1 MAFINERIPKEERCE
16 YVLSYRKIKPRK
28 WTIDKE
34 KNVKL
39 FKYWTNIDNP
49 REKYF
54 GLIWHDYIIEV
65 ILHEETKINTVFWSL
80 ESISIPIELKQCEKE
95 IIEDLREAMK
105 VYASDG
111 TKFANGKSWSRIEV
125 ETIVCF

>member
-1 MAFINERIPKEERCE
+1 MAFINERISKEERFE

-49 REKYF
+49 CEKYF
-54 GLIWHDYIIEV
+54 GLIWRDYVIEV
-65 ILHEETKINTVFWSL
+65 ILLEETKINTVFWSL
-80 ESISIPIELKQCEKE
+80 GSISIPIELKQCEKE
-95 IIEDLREAMK
+95 IVEDLREAMK
-105 VYASDG
+105 VYGSDG
-111 TKFANGKSWSRIEV
+111 TQFANGKSCSSIEI
-125 ETIVCF
+125 ETIIRF

>member
-1 MAFINERIPKEERCE
+1 MAFINERISKEERQE
-16 YVLSYRKIKPRK
+16 YELSCRTVKPRK

-39 FKYWTNIDNP
+39 FEYWTNIDNP
-49 REKYF
+49 CEKYF

-65 ILHEETKINTVFWSL
+65 VLLKEIQENTVFWSL
-80 ESISIPIELKQCEKE
+80 KSIRIPVELKSNEQD

-105 VYASDG
+105 VYGSDG
-111 TKFANGKSWSRIEV
+111 TQFANGKSWSSIEI
-125 ETIVCF
+125 ETIIRF